1 MFIWLAAYCMSWV
14 GNMSIVVSIFIF
26 CCVSHLLRILIFV
39 TYMVFVGSDLGKWVG
54 SIRFGFDAF
63 RFELE
68 KKELEKM
75 GRAN

>member
-1 MFIWLAAYCMSWV
+1 MFIWLPAYHMSW
-14 GNMSIVVSIFIF
+14 GDNLSIAVSIFNF
-26 CCVSHLLRILIFV
+26 CCVSHLLRILIFF
-39 TYMVFVGSDLGKWVG
+39 YLYGILGSDLGKWVG

-68 KKELEKM
+68 KKEFEKM